1 MAARS
6 TWKGYLKVSLVTVP
20 VRVFPATNTAG
31 AVRFNQLHA
40 ECQTRIRQKKWCE
53 ECDREVDKSEI
64 VKGYEFE
71 KSRYVVVDDEDIAK
85 AKPESTRIIN
95 LLRFADVESID
106 PIYVERPY
114 YLAPDGKVAADAF
127 AVLREALEGKA
138 GIGKLALSGR
148 EYLVAVQPRE
158 KGLMML
164 TLRSASEVRRLSAI
178 DELEDLPETV
188 NDAEVQLARQVIGT
202 FAGDLDLSEFTD
214 EYQAELRR
222 IIDAKVAGEE
232 VVETE
237 ADSPA
242 KVVNLMEALRKS
254 LDQVSASKK
263 KPVKAPVKGAAK
275 TARKRGARS
284 AAAGRDVE
292 EAVEAPVRRRKRA

>member
-20 VRVFPATNTAG
+20 VRVFPATNATG
-31 AVRFNQLHA
+31 VVRFNQLHA

-64 VKGYEFE
+64 VKGYEFD
-71 KSRYVVVDDEDIAK
+71 KGRYVVVDDEDIAK

-95 LLRFADVESID
+95 LLRFADVDSID

-114 YLAPDGKVAADAF
+114 YLAPDGKVAAGAF
-127 AVLREALEGKA
+127 AVLREALQGKA
-138 GIGKLALSGR
+138 GIGKLALLGR
-148 EYLVAVQPRE
+148 EYLVAVQPRD

-164 TLRSASEVRRLSAI
+164 TLRAASEVRRMSAI

-202 FAGDLDLSEFTD
+202 FAGELDLSEFTD

-263 KPVKAPVKGAAK
+263 KPVKAPAKRAAK
-275 TARKRGARS
+275 ATARRS
-284 AAAGRDVE
+284 SRAAASD
-292 EAVEAPVRRRKRA
+292 EAVAAGAAPVRKRKRA

>member
-20 VRVFPATNTAG
+20 VRVFPATNATG
-31 AVRFNQLHA
+31 VVRFNQLHA

-64 VKGYEFE
+64 VKGYEFD
-71 KSRYVVVDDEDIAK
+71 KGRYVVVDDEDIAK

-95 LLRFADVESID
+95 LLRFADVDSID

-114 YLAPDGKVAADAF
+114 YLAPDGKVAAGAF
-127 AVLREALEGKA
+127 AVLREALQGKA
-138 GIGKLALSGR
+138 GIGKLALLGR
-148 EYLVAVQPRE
+148 EYLVAVQPRD

-164 TLRSASEVRRLSAI
+164 TLRAASEVRRMSAI

-202 FAGDLDLSEFTD
+202 FAGELDLSEFTD

-263 KPVKAPVKGAAK
+263 KPVKAPA
-275 TARKRGARS
+275 KRGAKATARRS
-284 AAAGRDVE
+284 SRAAASD
-292 EAVEAPVRRRKRA
+292 EAVAAAAAPVRKRKRA

>member
-20 VRVFPATNTAG
+20 VRVFPATNATG
-31 AVRFNQLHA
+31 VVRFNQLHA

-64 VKGYEFE
+64 VKGYEFD
-71 KSRYVVVDDEDIAK
+71 KGRYVVVDDEDIAK

-95 LLRFADVESID
+95 LLRFADVDSID

-114 YLAPDGKVAADAF
+114 YLAPDGKVAAGAF
-127 AVLREALEGKA
+127 AVLREALQGKA
-138 GIGKLALSGR
+138 GIGKLALLGR
-148 EYLVAVQPRE
+148 EYLVAVQPRDR
-158 KGLMML
+158 GLMML
-164 TLRSASEVRRLSAI
+164 TLRAASEVRRMSAI
-178 DELEDLPETV
+178 DELEDLPEAV

-263 KPVKAPVKGAAK
+263 KPVKAPAKRAAK
-275 TARKRGARS
+275 ATARRSSRAAASDGAVAAAAAPARKR
-284 AAAGRDVE
+284 
-292 EAVEAPVRRRKRA
+292 RRA

>member
-1 MAARS
+1 MAARP
-6 TWKGYLKVSLVTVP
+6 TWKGHIKISLVTVP
-20 VRVFPATNTAG
+20 VRVFPATSAE
-31 AVRFNQLHA
+31 AVLRFNQLHG
-40 ECQTRIRQKKWCE
+40 ECQTRLQQKRWCPSCE
-53 ECDREVDKSEI
+53 REIDKTEI

-71 KSRYVVVDDEDIAK
+71 RGRYVVLDEEDIAK
-85 AKPESTRIIN
+85 ARPESTRVIN
-95 LLRFADVESID
+95 LERFADMDSID
-106 PIYVERPY
+106 PMYVEKPY
-114 YLAPDGKVAADAF
+114 YLAPDGDVAASAF
-127 AVLREALEGKA
+127 GVIREALRGKA
-138 GIGKLALSGR
+138 GIGKLALLGR

-158 KGLMML
+158 KGLLML
-164 TLRSASEVRRLSAI
+164 TLRAAGEVRRMAAI

-263 KPVKAPVKGAAK
+263 KPVKAPVKRGAK
-275 TARKRGARS
+275 TASRRTARAAGAEDVD
-284 AAAGRDVE
+284 AAA
-292 EAVEAPVRRRKRA
+292 APVRKRKRA

>member
-164 TLRSASEVRRLSAI
+164 TLRTASEVRRISAI

-263 KPVKAPVKGAAK
+263 KSVKAPVKGAAK

>member
-1 MAARS
+1 MAARP

-20 VRVFPATNTAG
+20 VRVFPATSATG
-31 AVRFNQLHA
+31 VVRFNQLHA
-40 ECQTRIRQKKWCE
+40 ECRTRIRQKKWCE

-71 KSRYVVVDDEDIAK
+71 KGRYVVVDDEDIAK

-106 PIYVERPY
+106 PIYVERPF
-114 YLAPDGKVAADAF
+114 YLAPDGKVAAEAF

-138 GIGKLALSGR
+138 GIGKLALLGR
-148 EYLVAVQPRE
+148 EYLVAVQPRDR
-158 KGLMML
+158 GLMML
-164 TLRSASEVRRLSAI
+164 TLRAASEVRRMSAI
-178 DELEDLPETV
+178 DELEDLPESV

-263 KPVKAPVKGAAK
+263 KPAKAPAK
-275 TARKRGARS
+275 QAGKKTTRRTARPTADAADVD
-284 AAAGRDVE
+284 AAA
-292 EAVEAPVRRRKRA
+292 APVRRRKRA

>member
-1 MAARS
+1 MAARP

-20 VRVFPATNTAG
+20 VRVFPATNATG
-31 AVRFNQLHA
+31 VVRFNQLHA

-71 KSRYVVVDDEDIAK
+71 KGRYVVVDDEDIAK

-95 LLRFADVESID
+95 LLRFADVDSID
-106 PIYVERPY
+106 PIYVERPF
-114 YLAPDGKVAADAF
+114 YLAPDGKVAAEAF

-138 GIGKLALSGR
+138 GIGKLALLGR
-148 EYLVAVQPRE
+148 EYLVAVQPRDR
-158 KGLMML
+158 GLMML
-164 TLRSASEVRRLSAI
+164 TLRAASEVRRMSAI

-214 EYQAELRR
+214 EYQTELRR

-263 KPVKAPVKGAAK
+263 KPVKAPAKQRTKAAARR
-275 TARKRGARS
+275 TAR
-284 AAAGRDVE
+284 AAAGAEDVD
-292 EAVEAPVRRRKRA
+292 AAAAPVRKRKRA

>member
-20 VRVFPATNTAG
+20 VRVFPATNATG
-31 AVRFNQLHA
+31 VVRFNQLHA

-64 VKGYEFE
+64 VKGYEFD
-71 KSRYVVVDDEDIAK
+71 KGRYVVVDDEDIAK

-95 LLRFADVESID
+95 LLRFADVDSID

-114 YLAPDGKVAADAF
+114 YLAPDGKVAAGAF
-127 AVLREALEGKA
+127 AVLREALQGKA
-138 GIGKLALSGR
+138 GIGKLALLGR
-148 EYLVAVQPRE
+148 EYLVAVQPRD

-164 TLRSASEVRRLSAI
+164 TLRAASEVRRMSAI

-188 NDAEVQLARQVIGT
+188 DDAEVQLARQVIGT
-202 FAGDLDLSEFTD
+202 FAGELDLSEFTD

-263 KPVKAPVKGAAK
+263 KPVKAPA
-275 TARKRGARS
+275 KRGAKATARRS
-284 AAAGRDVE
+284 SRAAASD
-292 EAVEAPVRRRKRA
+292 EAVAAAAAPVRKRKRA

>member
-1 MAARS
+1 MAARP

-20 VRVFPATNTAG
+20 VRVFPATSATG
-31 AVRFNQLHA
+31 VIRFNQLHA

-53 ECDREVDKSEI
+53 ECDREVDKTEI

-71 KSRYVVVDDEDIAK
+71 KGRYVMVDEEDIAK

-114 YLAPDGKVAADAF
+114 YLAPDGKVAAEAF
-127 AVLREALEGKA
+127 AVLREALTGKA
-138 GIGKLALSGR
+138 GIGKLALLGR

-158 KGLMML
+158 RGLMMF
-164 TLRSASEVRRLSAI
+164 TLRAASEVRRMTSI
-178 DELEDLPETV
+178 DELDDLPETV

-214 EYQAELRR
+214 DYQTELRR
-222 IIDAKVAGEE
+222 VIDAKVAGEE
-232 VVETE
+232 VVEQQT
-237 ADSPA
+237 DSPA
-242 KVVNLMEALRKS
+242 KVVNLMDALRKS

-263 KPVKAPVKGAAK
+263 KPVKAPAKRAARSARRR
-275 TARKRGARS
+275 TSSSTAASAVAAAPARKR
-284 AAAGRDVE
+284 
-292 EAVEAPVRRRKRA
+292 KRA

>member
-20 VRVFPATNTAG
+20 VRVFPATNATG
-31 AVRFNQLHA
+31 VVRFNQLHA

-64 VKGYEFE
+64 VKGYEFD
-71 KSRYVVVDDEDIAK
+71 KGRYVVVDDEDIAK

-95 LLRFADVESID
+95 LLRFADVDSID

-114 YLAPDGKVAADAF
+114 YLAPDGKVAAGAF
-127 AVLREALEGKA
+127 AVLREALQGKA
-138 GIGKLALSGR
+138 GIGKLALLGR
-148 EYLVAVQPRE
+148 EYLVAVQPRDR
-158 KGLMML
+158 GLMML
-164 TLRSASEVRRLSAI
+164 TLRAASEVRRMSAI

-202 FAGDLDLSEFTD
+202 FAGELDLSEFTD

-263 KPVKAPVKGAAK
+263 KPVKAPAKRAAK
-275 TARKRGARS
+275 ATARRS
-284 AAAGRDVE
+284 SRAAASDG
-292 EAVEAPVRRRKRA
+292 AVAAAAAPVRKRKRA

>member
-1 MAARS
+1 MAARP

-20 VRVFPATNTAG
+20 VRVFPATNATG
-31 AVRFNQLHA
+31 VVRFNQLHA

-71 KSRYVVVDDEDIAK
+71 KGRYVVVDDEDIAK

-106 PIYVERPY
+106 PVYVERPY
-114 YLAPDGKVAADAF
+114 YLAPDGKVAAEAF
-127 AVLREALEGKA
+127 AVLREALHGKA
-138 GIGKLALSGR
+138 GIGKLALLGR
-148 EYLVAVQPRE
+148 EYLVAVQPRD

-164 TLRSASEVRRLSAI
+164 TLRAASEVRRMTSI

-263 KPVKAPVKGAAK
+263 KPVKAPVKRGAK
-275 TARKRGARS
+275 TASRRTARS
-284 AAAGRDVE
+284 AGAEDAA
-292 EAVEAPVRRRKRA
+292 AAAPVRKRKRA